1 MNRTVNV
8 TAAVS
13 TLEIATPRTTCS
25 VDDGG
30 ADKTVTAV
38 VPFRSV
44 CWTLPVYV
52 VAVCS
57 AYETTAAGLVVAAA
71 PASRASSVWVVVP
84 SVSIR
89 RLS

>member
-1 MNRTVNV
+1 MKRTVSV

-13 TLEIATPRTTCS
+13 MFEIATPRTTCS
-25 VDDGG
+25 VDDAG
-30 ADKTVTAV
+30 ADRIVTAV

-57 AYETTAAGLVVAAA
+57 AYDTTAAGFVVAAA
-71 PASRASSVWVVVP
+71 PPSSASRV
-84 SVSIR
+84 
-89 RLS
+89 